1 MKLFTVNSFL
11 RNKFLLV
18 FFVLPFQL
26 VAQKQDRIWLFP
38 DSAGIDFNDLNN
50 PVAIH
55 CNLVPPDVVST
66 SIADNSGN
74 LLFYAG
80 GVNLHYRA
88 IRIFDKT
95 GSVMLGG
102 DTLIGYPWVGQG
114 NMIIPFPNDTNKFY
128 VFICNRDGGIGNSLR
143 MAIVDMSLN
152 LGLGE
157 VIIRDSLILSDHI
170 IEKLN
175 AVKHAN
181 GRDWWLLVQS
191 NSIDSLFHEFLI
203 TPTGLSGPFDQ
214 LIGSGANRN
223 KFFGQMIFSRD
234 GSKLGLVSPN
244 ATVDIFDF
252 DRCNGQLSNYK
263 DVGER
268 LQVDSNTYFG
278 CSFSPNGRLFYTST
292 WYLHQY
298 KNVYQYDLTSPDI
311 KASKQIIF
319 SYQDTGAYYQLGFG
333 AHLIGPDD
341 RIYIAKGNSFTGT
354 NSNTYYTHHID
365 VITNPNNLGVACNYQ
380 PSYFNLGVGRT
391 IEGLPN
397 MLNYNLGPVVG
408 SICDSLSS
416 GVNQLTKDGA
426 TVQLFPNPFLNKVSI
441 RLINYSTAQLILRN
455 SLGEIVLNK
464 KVTDAETLD
473 LTHLSAGT
481 YFVEF
486 IISKSV
492 VMKKLVKV
500 E

>member
-1 MKLFTVNSFL
+1 MIKSFFK
-11 RNKFLLV
+11 NKFLLLC
-18 FFVLPFQL
+18 FVLPFHL

-88 IRIFDKT
+88 VRIFDKN

-128 VFICNRDGGIGNSLR
+128 VFICNRDGGVGNSLR

-157 VIIRDSLILSDHI
+157 VIVRDSLILFDHI
-170 IEKLN
+170 NEKLN

-181 GRDWWLLVQS
+181 GRNWWVLMQS
-191 NSIDSLFHEFLI
+191 NTTDSLFHEFLI

-333 AHLIGPDD
+333 AHLLGPDD
-341 RIYIAKGNSFTGT
+341 KIYIAKGNSFTGT
-354 NSNTYYTHHID
+354 NSNTFYTHHID
-365 VITNPNNLGVACNYQ
+365 VITDPNNLGVACNYQ
-380 PSYFNLGVGRT
+380 PSYFDLGVGRT

-408 SICDSLSS
+408 SICDSLSNDI
-416 GVNQLTKDGA
+416 NQLHERNDL
-426 TVQLFPNPFLNKVSI
+426 VSLFPNPTYDKISI
-441 RLINYSTAQLILRN
+441 RLNSSLIAKLILRN
-455 SLGEIVLNK
+455 YLGEIVQE
-464 KVTDAETLD
+464 KVISDNEQLD
-473 LTHLSAGT
+473 LSSLTTGT
-481 YFVEF
+481 YIGEFVF
-486 IISKSV
+486 GQNIIR
-492 VMKKLVKV
+492 KKIVKV